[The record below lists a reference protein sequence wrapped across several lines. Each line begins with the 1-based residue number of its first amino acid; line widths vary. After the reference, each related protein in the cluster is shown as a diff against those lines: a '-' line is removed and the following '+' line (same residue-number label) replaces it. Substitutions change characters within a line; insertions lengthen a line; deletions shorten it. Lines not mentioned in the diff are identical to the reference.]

1 MMGQFQGVHVALV
14 TPMTEGGDVDSGAIP
29 ALIDYL
35 IDSGIHG
42 IVPLGSTGEF
52 YALTT
57 AERQRVVDETIRAVA
72 GRVPVTVGTNGGS
85 TSDAMAHSVY
95 AQEAGAD
102 AILLAAPYYS
112 LPTADELYEHFA
124 AIEKAIDLP
133 IILYNYPGRTGV
145 DLTPALVARLAK
157 LPGIQFVKESTGQLE
172 RIPEIQTACGD
183 SIDVLCG
190 CDALALESFQAG
202 AVGWITGAAN
212 VLPAELVQ
220 LYELHNTGREGDA
233 QQLSARLES
242 LLAHFEDGLYTQK
255 VKAGCALA
263 GHPVGDPRP
272 PLRPLGTSA
281 TETLRSIMEAA
292 RH

>member
-14 TPMTEGGDVDSGAIP
+14 TPMTEGGDVDSAAIP

-112 LPTADELYEHFA
+112 LPTLDELYAHFA
-124 AIEKAIDLP
+124 AVEKAVDVP

-157 LPGIQFVKESTGQLE
+157 LPGIQFVKESSGLLE
-172 RIPEIQTACGD
+172 RVAEIQTACED
-183 SIDVLCG
+183 SIEVLCG

-220 LYELHNTGREGDA
+220 LYELHRTGRESEA
-233 QQLSARLES
+233 QQLTERLAP
-242 LLAHFEDGLYTQK
+242 LLAHFENGLYTQK
-255 VKAGCALA
+255 VKAACALE
-263 GHPVGDPRP
+263 GHPVGPPRP
-272 PLRPLGTSA
+272 PLRPLS
-281 TETLRSIMEAA
+281 EQSIEALSRLLCA
-292 RH
+292 R